1 MKIICPYCT
10 QPNNLQDKECSSC
23 ESALRIG
30 FDSLFRTEK
39 GKVISFLEVFSKVE
53 QLEERLAF
61 VEENY
66 EQKAVEKEPT
76 KVIEPIEA
84 VILPESSPR
93 LVIPKELP
101 NSLEELSA
109 LLAKAS
115 AAKGAAYDSS
125 DMALYVELRTECN
138 RIELKIQS
146 LKEVVEPEK
155 APLKEVVFETEK
167 TYPTTIE
174 ALKALLVKTLEERL
188 AAKAANDLKAVEA
201 FLEEERKIKQRIQN
215 LELEARYGKNAE
227 ENKEELVV
235 AEREVVQEHQEIV
248 PKETVTV
255 SQPRTIKAVPQEP
268 TAIEQFFAPLTK
280 GIDFLKQ
287 RYSQYKEEGK
297 LPLFFLTIAGI
308 VTLLFGFGFL
318 AQYSAVTYFGDYLMQ
333 IKIGFGFVC
342 SAAAIAIG
350 IRLIAKKAD
359 FAAFGQALMGL
370 GLSLNYLFIYFLS
383 VEPALISSTVG
394 FVLIFVN
401 TAISIGL
408 SLKFD
413 SRIIAS
419 LALFGGAFAP
429 SYLQSTGENTH
440 IYFFYLWLLCVA
452 SAIVAYK
459 IKWEVLNFVS
469 FLVATLILGSSVYFN
484 YTNVRT
490 LSDNMYLSLFHAFA
504 YLYAYLSLFNGLKP
518 RSKQSSMSLI
528 TIVGAQLAMMMS
540 LFYVFG
546 LQQISYER
554 LAIAYLVNML
564 PFVAITLVYW
574 NHWSKNQKSLLI
586 GLSGAFLAAAIGAY
600 FGVAYRGMYWAIE
613 GILLLAAGLLFQL
626 VLVRRIA
633 YFVIAISILSML
645 DNLGWNNLPD
655 RIAGALFT
663 AGYINLWSAGITML
677 SCSILFKKYEDN
689 LDPPE
694 RNISLVF
701 NEVIAIWGIFMFY
714 MTTYFFVGQYAYNL
728 AIVPMVVLLL
738 WNNYQK
744 LQLAEILG
752 IGQILVLIVSAAYS
766 MNQAQ
771 SWHFSDLALYGQLA
785 LIEIIMVLWGLT
797 VFYKKVFPNAA
808 EYKHTLAEKARE
820 LSYFILPIAL
830 LDAFNHG
837 LPTYIVSGL
846 WLMVL
851 LTFVLSKISGSKLVL
866 VEFLLLTVAAMGV
879 SFISIQYEALLF
891 GNILLFSILFFEKGW
906 QEEIFEKSNYQLIHL
921 TAPYFAIA
929 SVGLIVYKET
939 NGDLISAFF
948 IVGSLLLTLVNLAHR
963 FAPIKRTLDIAYRAA
978 WALSA
983 IALAIL
989 CFILKNNALA
999 PNIFILAPSIP
1010 IGLVF
1015 LAISLGWS
1023 HKMIY
1028 KADIPYKGNQ
1038 QSAVWIGE
1046 SVFLHLLN
1054 VASYS
1059 SFLFY
1064 MTGDF
1069 GSLWITIA
1077 LFVHGIALVFN
1088 GLLPNYGQLSKVYI
1102 AIFVIA
1108 IAKLFFMDMRDS
1120 ETVMKIIVFI
1130 VLGVIF
1136 LVSAFALI
1144 KYQEKKK

>member
-1 MKIICPYCT
+1 MKIICPLCT
-10 QPNNLQDKECSSC
+10 HPNNLQEKECSSC
-23 ESALRIG
+23 ESALSIG

-53 QLEERLAF
+53 QLEQRVAF

-66 EQKAVEKEPT
+66 EQKVLKKEPT
-76 KVIEPIEA
+76 KVVEPIEA
-84 VILPESSPR
+84 VILPEPPPR
-93 LVIPKELP
+93 LVIPQELP
-101 NSLEELSA
+101 SSLEELSA

-115 AAKGAAYDSS
+115 AAKAAAYDSS
-125 DMALYVELRTECN
+125 DMALYAEWRAECK
-138 RIELKIQS
+138 RIDLKIQS
-146 LKEVVEPEK
+146 LKEAAEPEQ

-174 ALKALLVKTLEERL
+174 ALKILLVKTLEERL
-188 AAKAANDLKAVEA
+188 AANAANDLKAVEA

-215 LELEARYGKNAE
+215 LELEARFGKNAE
-227 ENKEELVV
+227 ENKEELVL
-235 AEREVVQEHQEIV
+235 AESEVIQEHQETV
-248 PKETVTV
+248 PTESV
-255 SQPRTIKAVPQEP
+255 SQPRTVKAEPQGP
-268 TAIEQFFAPLTK
+268 TPVEQFFAPLTN
-280 GIDFLKQ
+280 GIEFIKQ
-287 RYSQYKEEGK
+287 RYNQYKEEGK
-297 LPLFFLTIAGI
+297 LPLFFLTITGI

-350 IRLIAKKAD
+350 IRLISKKAD

-408 SLKFD
+408 SLKFN
-413 SRIIAS
+413 SKIIAF

-459 IKWEVLNFVS
+459 IKWEVLNFIS

-518 RSKQSSMSLI
+518 KSEQSPMSLI

-540 LFYVFG
+540 LYYVFG
-546 LQQISYER
+546 LQQISYGR

-564 PFVAITLVYW
+564 PFIAITLVYW
-574 NHWSKNQKSLLI
+574 NHWSKNQKSLLM

-600 FGVAYRGMYWAIE
+600 VGAAYQGMLWALE
-613 GILLLAAGLLFQL
+613 GILLLAAGMLFQL
-626 VLVRRIA
+626 ALVRRIA
-633 YFVIAISILSML
+633 YFVIAISIISML
-645 DNLGWNNLPD
+645 NNLGWDNLPD
-655 RIAGALFT
+655 RIVGALFT
-663 AGYINLWSAGITML
+663 TGYINLWSVGITLL
-677 SCSILFKKYEDN
+677 SCSILFKKYEDR

-694 RNISLVF
+694 KSISLVF
-701 NEVIAIWGIFMFY
+701 NEVIAIWGISMFY
-714 MTTYFFVGQYAYNL
+714 ITTLFFVGQYVYNFAL
-728 AIVPMVVLLL
+728 ITMVVLLL

-752 IGQILVLIVSAAYS
+752 IGQILVLVVPIAYS

-771 SWHFSDLALYGQLA
+771 SWHFSNLALYAQLA

-797 VFYKKVFPNAA
+797 IFYKKVFPNAA

-820 LSYFILPIAL
+820 VSYFILPIAL

-837 LPTYIVSGL
+837 LPTYILYGL

-866 VEFLLLTVAAMGV
+866 VEFLLLAVVAMGV
-879 SFISIQYEALLF
+879 SFIEIQYGALLF

-906 QEEIFEKSNYQLIHL
+906 QEEAFEKPDYQLIYL
-921 TAPYFAIA
+921 AAPYFAIA
-929 SVGLIVYKET
+929 SVGLIIYKET
-939 NGDLISAFF
+939 NGDLISALF
-948 IVGSLLLTLVNLAHR
+948 VGGSLLLTLVNLGHR
-963 FAPIKRTLDIAYRAA
+963 LAPIKRTLDIAYRAA
-978 WALSA
+978 WGLTA

-989 CFILKNNALA
+989 CFILKNNGLA

-1010 IGLVF
+1010 VGFVF

-1028 KADIPYKGNQ
+1028 KADIPYNGDQ

-1046 SVFLHLLN
+1046 SIFLHLLN

-1069 GSLWITIA
+1069 GSLWVTIA

-1088 GLLPNYGQLSKVYI
+1088 GLLPNYKQLSKVYI

-1120 ETVMKIIVFI
+1120 ETVMKIVVFI
-1130 VLGVIF
+1130 VLGIIF